1 MRSDIHSLNAVVACC
16 DKIEDDNLQLF
27 PVARTTNE
35 TFGILKYVVG
45 QREQTRYSHHK
56 LRIYDLCSY
65 LITFLSNQ
73 VCVWCTYHIAS
84 QLDSPP
90 LSNKRGEQ

>member
-1 MRSDIHSLNAVVACC
+1 MSDIHSLNAVVACC

-45 QREQTRYSHHK
+45 QREQIRNSHHK
-56 LRIYDLCSY
+56 PRTYDLCSY

-73 VCVWCTYHIAS
+73 V
-84 QLDSPP
+84 
-90 LSNKRGEQ
+90 

>member
-1 MRSDIHSLNAVVACC
+1 MSDIHSLNAVVACC

-45 QREQTRYSHHK
+45 QREQIRYSHHK
-56 LRIYDLCSY
+56 RHIYDLCSY
-65 LITFLSNQ
+65 LITFFLCVVYLPYCIPAWFSSIIQQKREESN
-73 VCVWCTYHIAS
+73 I
-84 QLDSPP
+84 
-90 LSNKRGEQ
+90 